1 MFLHFEDATPEFTT
15 KVGIS
20 GRPMTV
26 HEALGQ
32 FALAYGSTG
41 YELSVSSLELVDE
54 SGLAL
59 ALDAVLPCGLPPD
72 ADAFVRSSIAPA
84 PLAEAAVASAA
95 AAAKAASAALA
106 RPHAAVAAASTAPSA
121 ALPLS
126 AEEMRQ
132 KGVYAA
138 PGSAVAASQA
148 KMGENS
154 YYYSVGKHKARDPT
168 GVVTAPVPIATPA
181 PKAVF
186 VKPAKLPE
194 ATITNYAM
202 IDDEKEIKVQVP
214 LAGAGTLA
222 EGAISADF
230 RIRSF
235 DLRVVHENKELRLH
249 VPLLCQEIDQEKCV
263 VKKKTGKLIVVLH
276 KKDPEQPWYE
286 LRKTKGVGD
295 SEYNKLVPV
304 AGESTKFTL

>member
-1 MFLHFEDATPEFTT
+1 
-15 KVGIS
+15 
-20 GRPMTV
+20 
-26 HEALGQ
+26 
-32 FALAYGSTG
+32 
-41 YELSVSSLELVDE
+41 
-54 SGLAL
+54 
-59 ALDAVLPCGLPPD
+59 
-72 ADAFVRSSIAPA
+72 
-84 PLAEAAVASAA
+84 
-95 AAAKAASAALA
+95 
-106 RPHAAVAAASTAPSA
+106 
-121 ALPLS
+121 
-126 AEEMRQ
+126 MRQ

-222 EGAISADF
+222 EGAISVDF

-295 SEYNKLVPV
+295 SEYNKLVPD